1 MILDVKFRAK
11 FTNSSNQYYLYYIHY
26 GNEDKGQLLQLTVAV
41 KALFT
46 PSIKELIG
54 KKLYINN
61 TTDHTGHAKYTE
73 MELLNMMKLNDVL
86 EYIKTRAQRLF
97 ENGKTC
103 IGINSTLQKEFSQ
116 NK

>member
-1 MILDVKFRAK
+1 MYCI
-11 FTNSSNQYYLYYIHY
+11 NY
-26 GNEDKGQLLQLTVAV
+26 GNEDKEQFLQLAVAV

-73 MELLNMMKLNDVL
+73 MELLDLMTLNDVR
-86 EYIKTRAQRLF
+86 EYICLKMEKLVLRL
-97 ENGKTC
+97 
-103 IGINSTLQKEFSQ
+103 IQP
-116 NK
+116 